1 MSTVT
6 VKKVFEPLIELLNN
20 NKNAKVKDIMEQVM
34 ELALSNKLGST
45 CRKDQDGNI
54 THVYCYYH
62 KKWED
67 VTVCEYGSKATSTT
81 GLNTMCKEGL
91 SHWNKQ
97 NREYKKGKEQI
108 LADVMKGVISPTE
121 IETKMA
127 ELEVAK
133 DVIIP
138 REDGHGTD
146 E

>member
-1 MSTVT
+1 MSTT
-6 VKKVFEPLIELLNN
+6 QVKKVFEPLIELLNN

-34 ELALSNKLGST
+34 ALALSNKLMST
-45 CRKDQDGNI
+45 CRKDASGNI
-54 THVYCYYH
+54 THVFCYYH

-67 VTVCEYGSKATSTT
+67 VSVCDYGIKETSTT

-97 NREYKKGKEQI
+97 NREYKKGKELI
-108 LADVMKGVISPTE
+108 LSEVMKGTISPDQ
-121 IETKMA
+121 IESKMI

-133 DVIIP
+133 DIIHP